1 VEYEQEINEKASN
14 ITKLKLILERIAQ
27 IRNESHRMQITMY
40 SIRERVRTFFMY
52 LTYHYLLNTEAD
64 RELVEMMLEIKTIYK
79 RWGDIVDL
87 TYKKQS
93 DMNEENKSFANDTKK
108 TDYDFSLQI
117 ADFNAQFNKSGPQCK
132 VPIEEALEI

>member
-1 VEYEQEINEKASN
+1 
-14 ITKLKLILERIAQ
+14 
-27 IRNESHRMQITMY
+27 
-40 SIRERVRTFFMY
+40 VRTFFMY
-52 LTYHYLLNTEAD
+52 LSYHYLLNTEAD

-117 ADFNAQFNKSGPQCK
+117 ADFNGQFNKSGPQCK

>member
-1 VEYEQEINEKASN
+1 
-14 ITKLKLILERIAQ
+14 
-27 IRNESHRMQITMY
+27 MY
-40 SIRERVRTFFMY
+40 SIRERVRTFYMY

-87 TYKKQS
+87 TYKKQN

-117 ADFNAQFNKSGPQCK
+117 ADFNAQFNKSGPHYK